1 METWV
6 TPFEQQPAPG
16 DAAGSFPSPFDELG
30 PQALARQAAEV
41 LQAEFRAGFVAPGIP
56 AAMLDGP
63 EGGKMFGVL
72 VVREPGGRIGFL
84 RSFSG
89 MLAGRWEVPGFVP
102 PLFDREARERV
113 EPAGEAVV
121 KALLARAE
129 ELRTS
134 PELTGLRAAHEA
146 QQARHAAER
155 AELRTRHEERKR
167 RRHTLRAGLEAS
179 PEALHALDQESR
191 GDKAEKRRMDAAHEA
206 ERRELEPRR
215 ARLER
220 RLRALERLRWIV
232 CRALMKRLHDT
243 YAVPNARGERRPL
256 RALYA
261 PGEPPSGAADCAAPK
276 LLAHAFTHGLRP
288 LALAEFWW
296 GAPPSSGGRA
306 SGAFY
311 AACRDKCAPLLPFM
325 LEGLR
330 VSPPRVFAPP
340 AAVTE
345 GLSVVYEDAWIV
357 VVEKPGGLLSVPAKD
372 TSVTDSVLARLR
384 ARYPNATGPL
394 LVHRLDLDTSGLLV
408 AALEQADDVVHVLED
423 VAEALHGGERQGRP
437 AVEGEG
443 AVDGELRGH
452 ARLRVAVLEPALEQ
466 GALRVG
472 VLPLPEEHREELED
486 VADGGVEELGRAA
499 AVLLGDQ
506 HEHGAGEGR
515 GAHVAEAAGEAHP
528 PGAHGRPVHGVVDD
542 GRHLHAQQHRRQ
554 GVDVPLGDAP
564 GRLGGGEEHQRDE
577 HEGGLGA
584 LHGDVIEEGPQ
595 LRGNGSLVDLLQR
608 IHQEGAV
615 GGLDTLEHAP
625 ELIGEVDGNGC
636 GHGLGM
642 RLWGERGGE
651 GGQPSSV
658 CTRPYLCSNE

>member
-6 TPFEQQPAPG
+6 TPFEPQPAPG
-16 DAAGSFPSPFDELG
+16 DVTGSFPSPFDELG
-30 PQALARQAAEV
+30 PHVLARRAAEV

-72 VVREPGGRIGFL
+72 VVQEPGGRIGFL

-113 EPAGEAVV
+113 EPAGEAGV

-167 RRHTLRAGLEAS
+167 RRHTRRAELEAS

-191 GDKAEKRRMDAAHEA
+191 GDKAEKRRMEAAQEA

-243 YAVPNARGERRPL
+243 YEVPNAQGERRPL

-296 GAPPSSGGRA
+296 GAPPSAGGRA

-330 VSPPRVFAPP
+330 VAPPRVFAPP
-340 AAVTE
+340 AAMTE
-345 GLSVVYEDAWIV
+345 GLSVVFEDAWIV

-384 ARYPNATGPL
+384 ARYPHATGPL

-408 AALEQADDVVHVLED
+408 AALDSRTHAALQRQFAQREIHKRY
-423 VAEALHGGERQGRP
+423 VAW
-437 AVEGEG
+437 VEGLVQGEEG
-443 AVDGELRGH
+443 TIDFPMRVDLDDRPRQIH
-452 ARLRVAVLEPALEQ
+452 
-466 GALRVG
+466 
-472 VLPLPEEHREELED
+472 D
-486 VADGGVEELGRAA
+486 
-499 AVLLGDQ
+499 
-506 HEHGAGEGR
+506 
-515 GAHVAEAAGEAHP
+515 
-528 PGAHGRPVHGVVDD
+528 PVHGKSAVTRWRVLERRGQRTRVAFFPLT
-542 GRHLHAQQHRRQ
+542 GRTHQLRVHAAHPLGLGAPIVGDRLYGHEDVRLHLHAESLSFQHPETGQLVSFER
-554 GVDVPLGDAP
+554 PAP
-564 GRLGGGEEHQRDE
+564 F
-577 HEGGLGA
+577 
-584 LHGDVIEEGPQ
+584 
-595 LRGNGSLVDLLQR
+595 
-608 IHQEGAV
+608 
-615 GGLDTLEHAP
+615 
-625 ELIGEVDGNGC
+625 
-636 GHGLGM
+636 
-642 RLWGERGGE
+642 
-651 GGQPSSV
+651 
-658 CTRPYLCSNE
+658 

>member
-1 METWV
+1 VETWV
-6 TPFEQQPAPG
+6 TPFEPQPAPG
-16 DAAGSFPSPFDELG
+16 DVTGSFPSPFDELG
-30 PQALARQAAEV
+30 PQVLARRAAEV

-72 VVREPGGRIGFL
+72 VVQEPGGRIGFL

-89 MLAGRWEVPGFVP
+89 MLAGHWEVPGFVP

-167 RRHTLRAGLEAS
+167 RRHTRRAELEAS
-179 PEALHALDQESR
+179 PESLHALDQESR
-191 GDKAEKRRMDAAHEA
+191 GDKAEKRRMEAAHEA

-296 GAPPSSGGRA
+296 GAPPSAGGRA

-325 LEGLR
+325 MEGLR
-330 VSPPRVFAPP
+330 VAPPRVFAPP
-340 AAVTE
+340 AAVT
-345 GLSVVYEDAWIV
+345 GDLSIVFEDAWIV
-357 VVEKPGGLLSVPAKD
+357 VVEKLGGLLSVPAKD

-384 ARYPNATGPL
+384 ARYPHATGPL

-408 AALEQADDVVHVLED
+408 AALDSRTHAALQRQFAQREIHKRY
-423 VAEALHGGERQGRP
+423 VAW
-437 AVEGEG
+437 VEGLVQGEEG
-443 AVDGELRGH
+443 TIDFPMRVDLDDRPRQIH
-452 ARLRVAVLEPALEQ
+452 
-466 GALRVG
+466 
-472 VLPLPEEHREELED
+472 D
-486 VADGGVEELGRAA
+486 
-499 AVLLGDQ
+499 
-506 HEHGAGEGR
+506 
-515 GAHVAEAAGEAHP
+515 
-528 PGAHGRPVHGVVDD
+528 PVHGKSAVTRWRVLERRGQRTRVAFFPLT
-542 GRHLHAQQHRRQ
+542 GRTHQLRVHAAHPLGLGAPIVGDRLYGHEDVRLHLHAESLSFQHPETGQRVSFER
-554 GVDVPLGDAP
+554 PAP
-564 GRLGGGEEHQRDE
+564 F
-577 HEGGLGA
+577 
-584 LHGDVIEEGPQ
+584 
-595 LRGNGSLVDLLQR
+595 
-608 IHQEGAV
+608 
-615 GGLDTLEHAP
+615 
-625 ELIGEVDGNGC
+625 
-636 GHGLGM
+636 
-642 RLWGERGGE
+642 
-651 GGQPSSV
+651 
-658 CTRPYLCSNE
+658 